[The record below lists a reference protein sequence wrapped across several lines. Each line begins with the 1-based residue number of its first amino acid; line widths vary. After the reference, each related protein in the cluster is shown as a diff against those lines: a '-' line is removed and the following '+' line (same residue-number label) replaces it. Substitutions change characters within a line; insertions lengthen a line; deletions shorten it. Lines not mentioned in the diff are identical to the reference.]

1 MKPKNTGETTAGN
14 QSVAKALR
22 ILQVFTQENP
32 YLRLKDISA
41 LAGINQATASRL
53 LTTLKV
59 RASLPRRACTTA
71 WAGRC
76 SCAWR
81 AWCCKA

>member
-41 LAGINQATASRL
+41 LAGKL
-53 LTTLKV
+53 GM
-59 RASLPRRACTTA
+59 LPGVSTKTIYQ
-71 WAGRC
+71 
-76 SCAWR
+76 
-81 AWCCKA
+81 KI